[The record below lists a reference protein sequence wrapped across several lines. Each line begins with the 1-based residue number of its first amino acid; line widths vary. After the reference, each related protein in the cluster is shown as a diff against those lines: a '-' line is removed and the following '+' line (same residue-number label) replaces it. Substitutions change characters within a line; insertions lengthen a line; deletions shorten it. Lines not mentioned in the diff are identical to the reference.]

1 MLVNNAGVL
10 PSTRQRTGDGFELTF
25 ATNVLAPALLT
36 HLLLDPLR
44 RAGDARVINVS
55 SGGMYTARL
64 DADDPQLGGRRP
76 DGPAF
81 YAHTKRADVVLTEL
95 WARDPTAAG
104 ISFTDAPR
112 LGDTPGPSLPRF
124 HRLTRPL
131 LRDIRQGADTIVW
144 LATSPASGDALRG
157 SSARPPWPK
166 HRVPFTRESADERS
180 RFGPSA
186 RSQPGSRPEDRAGDG
201 YVSAARSHS
210 FRSGQTRGRGPSP
223 HRRDAPGASVR
234 SSPR

>member
-1 MLVNNAGVL
+1 M
-10 PSTRQRTGDGFELTF
+10 
-25 ATNVLAPALLT
+25 LAPFLLT

-64 DADDPQLGGRRP
+64 DADDPQLGGREF

-95 WARDPTAAG
+95 WARDRLPRDQLLL
-104 ISFTDAPR
+104 DAPR
-112 LGDTPGPSLPRF
+112 LGGHAGPEQVLPRF

-144 LATSPASGDALRG
+144 LATSPDPATPSGELWHDRHK
-157 SSARPPWPK
+157 RPK
-166 HRVPFTRESADERS
+166 HRVPFTRESADERE
-180 RFGPSA
+180 RFWSKCAQLTGLA
-186 RSQPGSRPEDRAGDG
+186 SQDRAETE
-201 YVSAARSHS
+201 YVSAARSPLFPLWTDS
-210 FRSGQTRGRGPSP
+210 RTWAVAPS
-223 HRRDAPGASVR
+223 
-234 SSPR
+234 